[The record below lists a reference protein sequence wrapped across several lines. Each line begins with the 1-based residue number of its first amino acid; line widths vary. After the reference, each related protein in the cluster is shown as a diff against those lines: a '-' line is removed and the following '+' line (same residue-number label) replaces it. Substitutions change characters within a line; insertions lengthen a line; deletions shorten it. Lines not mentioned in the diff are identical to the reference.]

1 MDTAVA
7 LVQAYLRINGYF
19 TVAEYPVLEVLPHIP
34 TRTVTD
40 LDILAIRLHRE
51 PQAHGGPDATDL
63 DSALGAELGA
73 ADMIVGEVKEGTP
86 HLNPAMRDPAVLEAA
101 FTRFGC
107 CPADMAA
114 DLVDE
119 LLRTGRVVAPAG
131 HVIRTVAFG
140 NPHHIRATRAWHT
153 VSLEHIIEFLSDYF
167 HANWHAVGHT
177 QLKDDV
183 LGLFALMEKSRR
195 ATQPVDGP
203 EYASPP
209 QQPRAEP

>member
-19 TVAEYPVLEVLPHIP
+19 TVAEYPVLDVSP
-34 TRTVTD
+34 RTPARTMTD

-51 PQAHGGPDATDL
+51 PPAHGGLDATDQ
-63 DSALGAELGA
+63 DPALGAARET

-86 HLNPAMRDPAVLEAA
+86 RINPAMRDPAVLEAA

-107 CPADMAA
+107 CPADTAA

-140 NPHHIRATRAWHT
+140 NPHHVSSTREWHT
-153 VSLEHIIEFLSDYF
+153 VSLEHIIEFLGDHF
-167 HANWHAVGHT
+167 HTNWHTVGHT
-177 QLKDDV
+177 QIKDDV
-183 LGLFALMEKSRR
+183 LGMFALMEKSRR
-195 ATQPVDGP
+195 ATQPIDGR
-203 EYASPP
+203 EYPNP
-209 QQPRAEP
+209 TQQTPG

>member
-19 TVAEYPVLEVLPHIP
+19 TVAEYPVLEVSPRIS

-40 LDILAIRLHRE
+40 LDILAIRLYRE
-51 PQAHGGPDATDL
+51 PPAHGGPGATDL
-63 DSALGAELGA
+63 DSALGAELGT

-86 HLNPAMRDPAVLEAA
+86 RLNRAMRDPAVLEAA

-119 LLRTGRVVAPAG
+119 LLRTGRVIAPAG

-140 NPHHIRATRAWHT
+140 NPHHISSTMAWHT
-153 VSLEHIIEFLSDYF
+153 VSLEHIIEFLRDHF

-177 QLKDDV
+177 QIKDDV
-183 LGLFALMEKSRR
+183 LGMFALMEKSRR
-195 ATQPVDGP
+195 ATQPIDGR
-203 EYASPP
+203 EYPNP
-209 QQPRAEP
+209 TQQTPG

>member
-19 TVAEYPVLEVLPHIP
+19 TVAEYPVLEVSPRIS

-51 PQAHGGPDATDL
+51 PPAHGGPGATDL
-63 DSALGAELGA
+63 DSALGAELGT
-73 ADMIVGEVKEGTP
+73 ADMIVGEVKESTP
-86 HLNPAMRDPAVLEAA
+86 RLNRAMRDPAVLEAA

-119 LLRTGRVVAPAG
+119 LLRTGRVIAPAG

-140 NPHHIRATRAWHT
+140 NPHHISSTMAWHT
-153 VSLEHIIEFLSDYF
+153 VSLEHIIEFLRDHF

-177 QLKDDV
+177 QIKDDV
-183 LGLFALMEKSRR
+183 LGMFALMEKSRR
-195 ATQPVDGP
+195 ATQPIDGR
-203 EYASPP
+203 EYPNP
-209 QQPRAEP
+209 TQQTPG

>member
-19 TVAEYPVLEVLPHIP
+19 TVAEYPVLEVSPRIS

-51 PQAHGGPDATDL
+51 PPAHGGPGATDL
-63 DSALGAELGA
+63 DSALGAELGT

-86 HLNPAMRDPAVLEAA
+86 RLNRAMRDPAVLEAA

-119 LLRTGRVVAPAG
+119 LLRTGRVIAPAG

-140 NPHHIRATRAWHT
+140 NPHHISSTMAWHT
-153 VSLEHIIEFLSDYF
+153 VSLEHIIEFLRDHF

-177 QLKDDV
+177 QIKDDV
-183 LGLFALMEKSRR
+183 LGMFALMEKSRR
-195 ATQPVDGP
+195 ATQPIDGR
-203 EYASPP
+203 EYPNP
-209 QQPRAEP
+209 TQQTPG